1 MRISTEYLHDIA
13 TELSRANTL
22 LFQIQNYVNF
32 NTLKSIDFA
41 IFDSYINYANLTW
54 GQNLNSTFRIVTL
67 QKKVIRIIN
76 NQPRI
81 IAQVYYLKKS
91 IFIKFKIKF

>member
-76 NQPRI
+76 
-81 IAQVYYLKKS
+81 KS
-91 IFIKFKIKF
+91 A